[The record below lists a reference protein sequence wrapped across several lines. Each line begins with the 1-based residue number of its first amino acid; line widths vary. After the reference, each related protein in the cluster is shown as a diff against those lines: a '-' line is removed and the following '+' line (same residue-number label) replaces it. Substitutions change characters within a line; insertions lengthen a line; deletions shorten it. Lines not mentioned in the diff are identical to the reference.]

1 MLDVIFTQ
9 DAVPKFGNDQIWL
22 AGIDL
27 LKVALGNLNQRVSI
41 DMGGEKDHHP
51 YRSGRK
57 RVLYC
62 CKCRDHTLRRP
73 RKA

>member
-1 MLDVIFTQ
+1 VLDVIFTQ

-41 DMGGEKDHHP
+41 AMGGGKTII
-51 YRSGRK
+51 
-57 RVLYC
+57 
-62 CKCRDHTLRRP
+62 HTDQDGKGSCIVVSVGIIP
-73 RKA
+73 S

>member
-27 LKVALGNLNQRVSI
+27 LQGAQGNLNQRISI
-41 DMGGEKDHHP
+41 AMGGGKTTI
-51 YRSGRK
+51 
-57 RVLYC
+57 
-62 CKCRDHTLRRP
+62 HTAQDGKGSYITVCVRIIP
-73 RKA
+73 

>member
-27 LKVALGNLNQRVSI
+27 LKVALGNLNQRISI
-41 DMGGEKDHHP
+41 DMGGEKTIIHTDQDGKGP
-51 YRSGRK
+51 
-57 RVLYC
+57 VL
-62 CKCRDHTLRRP
+62 L
-73 RKA
+73 

>member
-27 LKVALGNLNQRVSI
+27 LRDAQGNLNQRISI
-41 DMGGEKDHHP
+41 AMGGGKTII
-51 YRSGRK
+51 
-57 RVLYC
+57 
-62 CKCRDHTLRRP
+62 HTAQDGKGSYITVCVGIIP
-73 RKA
+73 